1 MATVEKIT
9 IALTSEMA
17 GFVRSAVDAGEYA
30 STSEAIRD
38 AVRQWKERRDLLG
51 YTVED
56 LRVLV
61 QEGIESGP
69 SSRTT
74 MAEVKASARER
85 FRIFTTRTLTVLPV
99 IRTNRADEDLME
111 IWSYIA
117 VDNISAADRV
127 LDAIE
132 ARWDNLAR
140 HPYSGVARD
149 DIAPGIRHLV
159 SGEYLTLY
167 RLRGGAI
174 EIVRVLHGRR
184 KISSKD
190 TT

>member
-1 MATVEKIT
+1 M
-9 IALTSEMA
+9 
-17 GFVRSAVDAGEYA
+17 
-30 STSEAIRD
+30 
-38 AVRQWKERRDLLG
+38 
-51 YTVED
+51 
-56 LRVLV
+56 
-61 QEGIESGP
+61 
-69 SSRTT
+69 
-74 MAEVKASARER
+74 
-85 FRIFTTRTLTVLPV
+85 LPV
-99 IRTNRADEDLME
+99 IRTNRADEDLIE

-117 VDNISAADRV
+117 IGNISAADRV

-167 RLRGGAI
+167 RLSGSAI

-184 KISSKD
+184 KISSKEI
-190 TT
+190 T

>member
-1 MATVEKIT
+1 M
-9 IALTSEMA
+9 
-17 GFVRSAVDAGEYA
+17 
-30 STSEAIRD
+30 
-38 AVRQWKERRDLLG
+38 
-51 YTVED
+51 
-56 LRVLV
+56 
-61 QEGIESGP
+61 
-69 SSRTT
+69 
-74 MAEVKASARER
+74 
-85 FRIFTTRTLTVLPV
+85 LPI
-99 IRTNRADEDLME
+99 IRTNRADEDLIE

-117 VDNISAADRV
+117 IDNISAADRV

-167 RLRGGAI
+167 RLSGRAI

-184 KISSKD
+184 KISSKVII
-190 TT
+190 